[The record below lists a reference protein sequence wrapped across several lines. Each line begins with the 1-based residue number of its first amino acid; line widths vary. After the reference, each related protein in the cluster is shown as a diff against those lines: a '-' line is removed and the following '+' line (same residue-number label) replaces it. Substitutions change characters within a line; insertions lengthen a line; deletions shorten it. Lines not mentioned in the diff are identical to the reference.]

1 MPLSRRIEQEMGR
14 LTELGSCGFA
24 IAFHVRFTTA
34 SFQLQTYP
42 TAWLEVYSKEGL
54 VMQDPIV
61 AFGFSDEIGV
71 RRWSDLPG
79 ADGSPVLGRAA
90 EHGLNHGAAVVVATG
105 DSRTVAGIARSDRE
119 YSDEELAELEEI
131 IARLHEITSEDGE
144 MSDAARDELRRISIE
159 QNHPHSG

>member
-1 MPLSRRIEQEMGR
+1 MVLSSRIEQEIHR
-14 LTELGSCGFA
+14 LGELGPSGFA

-42 TAWLEVYSKEGL
+42 QEWLEVYSSEGL

-71 RRWSDLPG
+71 RRWTDLPG
-79 ADGSPVLGRAA
+79 AEGNPVLIRGA
-90 EHGLNHGAAVVVATG
+90 EHGLAHGAAVVVATG
-105 DSRTVAGIARSDRE
+105 ESRTMAGIARPDRA
-119 YSDEELAELEEI
+119 YSDAELAELEAI
-131 IARLHEITSEDGE
+131 IGRLHDITSEDGE
-144 MSDAARDELRRISIE
+144 MSEDAREELRRISIR

>member
-1 MPLSRRIEQEMGR
+1 MAPTLRIEQE
-14 LTELGSCGFA
+14 LALLAHLAPSGFA

-42 TAWLEVYSKEGL
+42 AEWLEVYSKEGL

-71 RRWSDLPG
+71 RRWSELPG
-79 ADGSPVLGRAA
+79 AADNPVLRRAA
-90 EHGLNHGAAVVVATG
+90 DHGLTHGVAVVVATG
-105 DSRTVAGIARSDRE
+105 ESRTIAGIARADRP
-119 YSDEELAELEEI
+119 YSDSELVQIEEVVRA
-131 IARLHEITSEDGE
+131 LHEITSDDGE
-144 MSDAARDELRRISIE
+144 MSDTARAELRRISVA